1 MPLIKSLIIHET
13 NISILENIKGIVRI
27 EVIGRSFRAP
37 YDYLKSCLGAPLE
50 GLDGD
55 TFEIAPGVFWGF
67 CVL

>member
-1 MPLIKSLIIHET
+1 MIIHET
-13 NISILENIKGIVRI
+13 NISILESVKGIVRI
-27 EVIGRSFRAP
+27 AVIDRSFRAP
-37 YDYLKSCLGAPLE
+37 YDYFKRCLGAPLE